1 VRQLSTNLKVG
12 GPDANWYLVRCELR
26 FQGCRRG
33 SAKHGQ
39 GAPDKSERRPVSD
52 AEASVFEK
60 EEVPYATR
68 CEHRLHFLCPNDAEG
83 DRFDV
88 YQAAQCMEMQ
98 SWAQWISFAELE
110 NHEVK

>member
-1 VRQLSTNLKVG
+1 MQ
-12 GPDANWYLVRCELR
+12 AR

-33 SAKHGQ
+33 SAKQ
-39 GAPDKSERRPVSD
+39 RARAPDKSERRPVSD
-52 AEASVFEK
+52 AEACVFEK

-88 YQAAQCMEMQ
+88 YQAAQFTEM
-98 SWAQWISFAELE
+98 AI
-110 NHEVK
+110 VGR

>member
-1 VRQLSTNLKVG
+1 MVQLRIGIWYDASQGFKVVGGAQLSN
-12 GPDANWYLVRCELR
+12 
-26 FQGCRRG
+26 
-33 SAKHGQ
+33 GQ

-52 AEASVFEK
+52 AEACVFEK

-88 YQAAQCMEMQ
+88 YQAAQCTEM
-98 SWAQWISFAELE
+98 AI
-110 NHEVK
+110 VGR